1 MTLAAPRPLRG
12 MEACARVVT
21 AVSEVVAVV
30 GGEGSRLFAQSVR
43 EAVAEEG
50 GACAVID
57 GDPAETRAQA
67 FGEALAGRRVTFV
80 ASGPHAVHALTP
92 TLAELERLGVAA
104 LVVVPAHGDECGR
117 SLPRE
122 GLDDVRL
129 LLDAPAGVLLA
140 DSVARLI
147 ELVVIAWRIAGE
159 TLLPWAL
166 AFELHSIGCGVER
179 VQLPTRDEALRRVLP
194 SSGGGLKLKAR
205 GARVALVADM
215 VWDAFRDAGLGD
227 GPVVREGA
235 PEAPDVVVALG
246 SRARRARRAVRAQV
260 EGEPVGDQ
268 VAALGVLQLRP
279 FPVAA
284 IERGCPDHADVL
296 VDEAFPDALGTPR
309 LTTLLRSVLGRER
322 VHPLADW
329 SMHAELSAAEESVLR
344 VDLVWPEPERSAIV
358 AWAVEFLASAGFE
371 AHARMDEPW
380 GATVEVSPWTDDSDD
395 RPARVCLVRG
405 ASPWSARVL
414 EALPEGSLVMVFGE
428 LGTEETARV
437 AAAVR
442 ERRVRVI

>member
-1 MTLAAPRPLRG
+1 MD
-12 MEACARVVT
+12 ACARVVT

-30 GGEGSRLFAQSVR
+30 GGEGSRLFAQSIR
-43 EAVAEEG
+43 EARVEEG
-50 GACAVID
+50 SVCEVLD
-57 GDPAETRAQA
+57 GDPDETRAQA

-80 ASGPHAVHALTP
+80 ASGAHAVHALTP

-104 LVVVPAHGDECGR
+104 LVVIPAHGEECGR

-122 GLDDVRL
+122 GMDDVRV
-129 LLDAPAGVLLA
+129 LLDAPVGVLVA
-140 DSVARLI
+140 DSIARLV

-159 TLLPWAL
+159 TMLPWAL
-166 AFELHSIGCGVER
+166 AFELHTIGCGVER
-179 VQLPTRDEALRRVLP
+179 VVLPTPDEALRRALP
-194 SSGGGLKLKAR
+194 AAGGGLKLKAR

-227 GPVVREGA
+227 GPVVREGS

-246 SRARRARRAVRAQV
+246 SRARKAGRAARAQV
-260 EGEPVGDQ
+260 EGEPVGDL

-284 IERGCPDHADVL
+284 IERGCTDRADVL

-344 VDLVWPEPERSAIV
+344 VDLVWPEPERGAMV
-358 AWAVEFLASAGFE
+358 LWAVEFLASAGFE
-371 AHARMDEPW
+371 AHVRMDEPW
-380 GATVEVSPWTDDSDD
+380 GASVEVSPWTDDSED
-395 RPARVCLVRG
+395 RPSRVCLMRG

-414 EALPEGSLVMVFGE
+414 ESLPEGSLVMAFGE
-428 LGTEETARV
+428 LGAEETARV
-437 AAAVR
+437 ATAAR
-442 ERRVRVI
+442 ERRVRVIHQP